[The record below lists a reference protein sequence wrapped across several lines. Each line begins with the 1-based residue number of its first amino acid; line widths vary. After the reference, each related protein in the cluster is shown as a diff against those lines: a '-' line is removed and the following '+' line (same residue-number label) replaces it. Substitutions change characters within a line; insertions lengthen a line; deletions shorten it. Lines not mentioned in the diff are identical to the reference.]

1 MLQQW
6 SDDYRIGIDQID
18 TQHKTF
24 FDATHRLYDAIMT
37 AQGEHAVEEALAFL
51 RNYAAEHFGAEEAFM
66 KTLDYPQF
74 NAHKKLHADFIEQ
87 LGMLTDEYDVYR
99 APSQGMA
106 DQILEVTQDWL
117 IDHIIDQDT
126 LYARY
131 LKDLK

>member
-1 MLQQW
+1 MLQKW
-6 SDDYRIGIDQID
+6 SDDYRIEIDQID

-37 AQGEHAVEEALAFL
+37 AQGEHAVEEALVFL
-51 RNYAAEHFGAEEAFM
+51 CSYAAEHFEAEEGFM
-66 KTLDYPQF
+66 QMLEYPKLK
-74 NAHKKLHADFIEQ
+74 AHKKLHADFIER

-131 LKDLK
+131 MKDLK